1 MPSYDIAGYSSIMYV
16 KGQYYRVAA
25 DPKPVVFTGDI
36 DDLSNPDDILRRA
49 MKVTNGQ
56 VLGTLPSDGSTE
68 FLIRT
73 IQYGTDIYLQTA
85 YASPSGREYKRIY
98 AGEWTDWIGIDS
110 EINNAKSI
118 ANSAASAA
126 SSAARD
132 VSSLANTV
140 SSLSG
145 TVNSLKSNLQSVS
158 NSVSTLNSTVSNK
171 TTMTDVSNQYVITK
185 ATSGSNIGPWTF
197 GGVSA
202 KKVGNCVQMSL
213 TFNHRRNDTVAAG
226 TNGFKGTLTAP
237 ANLLPLCMPYII
249 GFWKEGVVICEI
261 PTDGNNLQVRV
272 LAHSISPQT
281 DNPEPIVVTGMFMV
295 SG

>member
-1 MPSYDIAGYSSIMYV
+1 MPNIAGYANIINV
-16 KGQYYRVAA
+16 KGENYRLAA

-36 DDLSNPDDILRRA
+36 DDLSNPDDMLRRA

-56 VLGTLPSDGSTE
+56 VLGTLPSDGSTD

-85 YASPSGREYKRIY
+85 YASPSGREYKRVY

-110 EINNAKSI
+110 EINTAKSM
-118 ANSAASAA
+118 ANSASSAA
-126 SSAARD
+126 SSASKD
-132 VSSLANTV
+132 VSSLQGTV
-140 SSLSG
+140 STLSG
-145 TVNSLKSNLQSVS
+145 NVTTLKKDLQSVS
-158 NSVSTLNSTVSNK
+158 NSVSTLNSTVNNR
-171 TTMTDVSNQYVITK
+171 TTMTDVSSQYIITK

-226 TNGFKGTLTAP
+226 TNGFRGTLTAP
-237 ANLLPLCMPYII
+237 AGLLPLCMPYII

>member
-1 MPSYDIAGYSSIMYV
+1 MPNIAGYANIINV
-16 KGQYYRVAA
+16 KGENYRLAA

-110 EINNAKSI
+110 EISNAKSV

-126 SSAARD
+126 SSAAGS
-132 VSSLANTV
+132 VSSLSSTV

-145 TVNSLKSNLQSVS
+145 TVNTLKNQTVQGLINNV
-158 NSVSTLNSTVSNK
+158 NTLSSTVQNK
-171 TTMTDVSNQYVITK
+171 TNIVNVSSNYTIDK
-185 ATSGSNIGPWTF
+185 SSGKWTL
-197 GGVSA
+197 GETNVRQ
-202 KKVGNCVQMSL
+202 VGNCVYMSL
-213 TFNHRRNDTVAAG
+213 TFNHRKNDDVDAG
-226 TNGFKGTLTAP
+226 QNGFVGTVTAP
-237 ANLLPLCMPYII
+237 ERLKPLFTPCLI
-249 GFWKEGVVICEI
+249 GFWGGAIIMCEV
-261 PTDGNNLQVRV
+261 PNDGNLQARV
-272 LAHSISPQT
+272 LAGNIHPRT
-281 DNPEPIVVTGMFMV
+281 DNPVPIIVTGMYMV
-295 SG
+295 AG

>member
-1 MPSYDIAGYSSIMYV
+1 MPNIAGYTNIINV
-16 KGQYYRVAA
+16 KGEYYRLAA

-36 DDLSNPDDILRRA
+36 DDLSNKDELLRKA
-49 MKVTNGQ
+49 MKVTRGQ
-56 VLGTLPSDGSTE
+56 IMGTLPSDGSTE

-73 IQYGTDIYLQTA
+73 IQYGTDTYLQIA

-98 AGEWTDWIGIDS
+98 AGEWTDWVGVDS
-110 EINNAKSI
+110 EIDNAKNM
-118 ANSAASAA
+118 ANSAASVA

-132 VSSLANTV
+132 VSG
-140 SSLSG
+140 LS
-145 TVNSLKSNLQSVS
+145 TTISTLSTNVNSLKNSLQSVS
-158 NSVSTLNSTVSNK
+158 NSVGTLTTTVNNK
-171 TTMTDVSNQYVITK
+171 TTMTDVSSQYTITK

-226 TNGFKGTLTAP
+226 THGFKGTLTAP
-237 ANLLPLCMPYII
+237 PNLLPLCMPYII

>member
-1 MPSYDIAGYSSIMYV
+1 MPNNIAGYANIINV
-16 KGQYYRVAA
+16 KGENYRLAA

-36 DDLSNPDDILRRA
+36 DDISNPDDILRRA

-85 YASPSGREYKRIY
+85 YASPSGKEYKRIY

-110 EINNAKSI
+110 EINTAKSM
-118 ANSAASAA
+118 ANSAANTA
-126 SSAARD
+126 SSAAGS
-132 VSSLANTV
+132 VSSLQGSV
-140 SSLSG
+140 STLSG
-145 TVNSLKSNLQSVS
+145 DVKTLKSNLQGVS
-158 NSVSTLNSTVSNK
+158 NSVSTLNTTVSNK
-171 TTMTDVSNQYVITK
+171 TTMTDVSSQYAITK

-197 GGVSA
+197 GSVSA

-237 ANLLPLCMPYII
+237 LKLLPLCMPYLI

-281 DNPEPIVVTGMFMV
+281 DDPEPIVVTGMFMV